1 MGFTGFTAKDFQVFA
16 VPDFAGRM
24 GAIRQKIQ
32 PKLLTLAE
40 EMGPDMRRLVGA
52 DVLPFVAKHMRRTV
66 NPPADTWVAFG
77 PDKRGY
83 KKAQHFKIA
92 ISRHCVRFLFEIGP
106 EYATK
111 TKWSRTWQAHADQL
125 IPALQRARGI
135 GWFKNEHDEEPAA
148 ELKDM
153 PPDQIRDLAKE
164 LTRRKD
170 GQLVLGRRV
179 VQGDAI
185 DLASTALEKDALI
198 TFAGMLPLYRL
209 V

>member
-16 VPDFAGRM
+16 MADFAGRM

-32 PKLLTLAE
+32 PKLFTLAE
-40 EMGPDMRRLVGA
+40 EMGPDLRRLVGGEI
-52 DVLPFVAKHMRRTV
+52 FTHVAKHMRRTV
-66 NPPADTWVAFG
+66 HPPSDTWVAFG

-83 KKAQHFKIA
+83 KKTQHFKVA

-106 EYATK
+106 ESATK
-111 TKWSRTWQAHADQL
+111 TKWARAWQAKIDPL
-125 IPALQRARGI
+125 IPSLQRGKGL
-135 GWFKNEHDEEPAA
+135 GWFKIEHDEDPAA

-153 PPDQIRDLAKE
+153 TPEQIRDLAKE

-179 VQGDAI
+179 VQGEAI
-185 DLASTALEKDALI
+185 DLASTALEKEVLAV
-198 TFAGMLPLYRL
+198 FAGLLPLYRL
-209 V
+209 T

>member
-16 VPDFAGRM
+16 IPNFSGRM
-24 GAIRQKIQ
+24 AAIRQKIQ
-32 PKLLTLAE
+32 PKLATLAE
-40 EMGPDMRRLVGA
+40 EMGPELRRLVGSEIFA
-52 DVLPFVAKHMRRTV
+52 HVAKHMRRTV

-83 KKAQHFKIA
+83 KKTQHFKVA

-111 TKWSRTWQAHADQL
+111 TKWLRTWQMHADQL
-125 IPALQRARGI
+125 IPALQRVRGL

-153 PPDQIRDLAKE
+153 RPDQIRELPKE

-170 GQLVLGRRV
+170 GQFVLGRRV

-185 DLASTALEKDALI
+185 DLASIALEKEVLAV
-198 TFAGMLPLYRL
+198 FAGLLPLYRL
-209 V
+209 T

>member
-16 VPDFAGRM
+16 IPDFSGRM
-24 GAIRQKIQ
+24 AAIRQKIQ
-32 PKLLTLAE
+32 PKLFTLAE
-40 EMGPDMRRLVGA
+40 EMGPELRRIVGSET
-52 DVLPFVAKHMRRTV
+52 FTHVAKHMRRTV
-66 NPPADTWVAFG
+66 HPPADTWVAFG

-83 KKAQHFKIA
+83 KKAQHFKVA

-111 TKWSRTWQAHADQL
+111 TKWARTWQAHADQL
-125 IPALQRARGI
+125 IPGLQRVKGL

-153 PPDQIRDLAKE
+153 TPQGIRDLAKE

-170 GQLVLGRRV
+170 GQFVLGRRV

-185 DLASTALEKDALI
+185 DLASIALEKDALA
-198 TFAGMLPLYRL
+198 TFAGLLALYRL

>member
-16 VPDFAGRM
+16 TPDFTGRM

-32 PKLLTLAE
+32 PKLLTLAD
-40 EMGPDMRRLVGA
+40 EMGPDFRRLVGGDIFA
-52 DVLPFVAKHMRRTV
+52 HVAKHMRRTV

-83 KKAQHFKIA
+83 KPTQHFKIA

-111 TKWSRTWQAHADQL
+111 TKWARAWQAHADQL
-125 IPALQRARGI
+125 IPALQRAKAM
-135 GWFKNEHDEEPAA
+135 GWFKNEHDEDPAA

-153 PPDQIRDLAKE
+153 SLEQIRDLGKE

-170 GQLVLGRRV
+170 GQLVFGRRV

-185 DLASTALEKDALI
+185 DLASTALEKEALL
-198 TFAGMLPLYRL
+198 TFASLLPLYRL

>member
-16 VPDFAGRM
+16 IPAFEGRM
-24 GAIRQKIQ
+24 AAIRQKIL

-40 EMGPDMRRLVGA
+40 EMGPEMRRILGG
-52 DVLPFVAKHMRRTV
+52 DVYAHVAKHARRTV
-66 NPPADTWVAFG
+66 NPPSDTWVAFG

-83 KKAQHFKIA
+83 KMTQHFKAA

-111 TKWSRTWQAHADQL
+111 TKWTRTWQVHADQV
-125 IPALQRARGI
+125 IPVLQKGRGI

-153 PPDQIRDLAKE
+153 TPDQIRDLAKE

-170 GQLVLGRRV
+170 GQIVFGRRV

-185 DLASTALEKDALI
+185 DLASTALEKEALI
-198 TFAGMLPLYRL
+198 TFATLLPLYKL
-209 V
+209 S